1 MRKVL
6 CPDGKIGRRK
16 GRQVKKLLLVLILM
30 ASPIALSTGAPAWAQ
45 AVAPQMAYMMFC
57 ATCHGKTGAGDGPQA
72 ATLSTR
78 PRNFTDCAA
87 MGKIPD
93 DTIFKAIKFGG
104 AAVNLSPEMPA
115 WGSAMPDDEVKGL
128 AAYVRSFCKK

>member
-1 MRKVL
+1 M
-6 CPDGKIGRRK
+6 
-16 GRQVKKLLLVLILM
+16 KKLLFSLVLF
-30 ASPIALSTGAPAWAQ
+30 ASAIALSPAAPAWAQ

-72 ATLSTR
+72 ATLSTH

-87 MGKIPD
+87 MGKVSD
-93 DTIFKAIKFGG
+93 DVVFKAIKFGG
-104 AAVNLSPEMPA
+104 AAVNLSAEMPA
-115 WGSAMPDDEVKGL
+115 WGSAMPDDEVKAL